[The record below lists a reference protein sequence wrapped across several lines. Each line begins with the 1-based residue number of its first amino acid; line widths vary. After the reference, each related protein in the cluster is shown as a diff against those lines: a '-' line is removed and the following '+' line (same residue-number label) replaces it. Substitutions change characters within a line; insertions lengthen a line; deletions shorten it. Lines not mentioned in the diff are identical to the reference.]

1 MTLAGGPAQLVLTAA
16 VARRYYLEDASKVQI
31 AEEYGLSRFQVA
43 RLLDRARATGLVKIA
58 ISAPGAVDVDLS
70 SRLQR
75 AYGLQ
80 HAVVVDTPENEATA
94 LRRDLGEAAAALLT
108 EIVTANDVLGLAWSR
123 SVSAMA
129 TALTHLLPV
138 PVVQLTGALARS
150 DVEDSSVELVR
161 RVGRTFGGPAY
172 FFYAPTIVP
181 DAATARA
188 LRRIPEVDR
197 TMRQFSSV
205 TKAVVGVGLWAP
217 TESTVYDATEEDVRT
232 LFERHGQVN
241 SVKLVNDK
249 DTGRPRGFC
258 FVEMT
263 TTEAQAAIAALRP
276 VIDDKDKQL
285 GPTLDARFKAVDDL
299 LETYR
304 SGDGFKLYTEL
315 TPADTKKMT
324 EVVDAVAEP
333 VSKVAGVVTS

>member
-205 TKAVVGVGLWAP
+205 TKAVVGIGLWAP
-217 TESTVYDATEEDVRT
+217 TESTVYDATEEDVRDELHRRGACGEIAGALIDT
-232 LFERHGQVN
+232 RGDPVDTNLPERMICPSADQLRAVPE
-241 SVKLVNDK
+241 VI
-249 DTGRPRGFC
+249 
-258 FVEMT
+258 
-263 TTEAQAAIAALRP
+263 AIAYNAVRSP
-276 VIDDKDKQL
+276 VVGAAVRGGLVDSL
-285 GPTLDARFKAVDDL
+285 VTHASVARSL
-299 LETYR
+299 LE
-304 SGDGFKLYTEL
+304 DPPEK
-315 TPADTKKMT
+315 A
-324 EVVDAVAEP
+324 
-333 VSKVAGVVTS
+333 

>member
-1 MTLAGGPAQLVLTAA
+1 MPRASGHQPAV
-16 VARRYYLEDASKVQI
+16 
-31 AEEYGLSRFQVA
+31 
-43 RLLDRARATGLVKIA
+43 
-58 ISAPGAVDVDLS
+58 GA
-70 SRLQR
+70 
-75 AYGLQ
+75 
-80 HAVVVDTPENEATA
+80 DTPENAATA

-205 TKAVVGVGLWAP
+205 TKAVVGIGLWAP
-217 TESTVYDATEEDVRT
+217 TESTVYDATEEDVRDELHRRGACGEIAGALIDT
-232 LFERHGQVN
+232 RGDPVDTNLPERMICPSADQLRAVPE
-241 SVKLVNDK
+241 VI
-249 DTGRPRGFC
+249 
-258 FVEMT
+258 
-263 TTEAQAAIAALRP
+263 AIAYNAVRSP
-276 VIDDKDKQL
+276 VVGAAVRGGLVDSL
-285 GPTLDARFKAVDDL
+285 VTHASMARSL
-299 LETYR
+299 LE
-304 SGDGFKLYTEL
+304 DP
-315 TPADTKKMT
+315 PAG
-324 EVVDAVAEP
+324 A
-333 VSKVAGVVTS
+333 